1 MPVKIWPRE
10 FEKKEHINAA
20 ERFLL
25 RNAMRNLKEGC
36 FAIGIDPV
44 GFATDKVH
52 MGMYVNP
59 SEGLITFSIVQGSL
73 DPASVM
79 GYLAME
85 KVIEPAIYERL
96 LNSRLLIAR
105 SGDKK
110 ILKFPYKHIFIFP
123 DEEIPV
129 TSCDADTLLSFAP
142 YSAVRF
148 FIPATAKNRPKFLK
162 DLRIFDDVRMPYDSN
177 FTRLSEIGRA
187 SCRERV

>member
-10 FEKKEHINAA
+10 FEKKDHINAA

-52 MGMYVNP
+52 MGMYISPN
-59 SEGLITFSIVQGSL
+59 EGLITFSIVQENL
-73 DPASVM
+73 DPAAVA

-105 SGDKK
+105 SGD
-110 ILKFPYKHIFIFP
+110 
-123 DEEIPV
+123 
-129 TSCDADTLLSFAP
+129 
-142 YSAVRF
+142 
-148 FIPATAKNRPKFLK
+148 
-162 DLRIFDDVRMPYDSN
+162 
-177 FTRLSEIGRA
+177 
-187 SCRERV
+187 

>member
-52 MGMYVNP
+52 MGMYINP

-110 ILKFPYKHIFIFP
+110 ILKFQMI
-123 DEEIPV
+123 
-129 TSCDADTLLSFAP
+129 
-142 YSAVRF
+142 
-148 FIPATAKNRPKFLK
+148 
-162 DLRIFDDVRMPYDSN
+162 M
-177 FTRLSEIGRA
+177 
-187 SCRERV
+187 